1 MSFHENELNESSS
14 PEERKPTKGQIR
26 CLIDMG
32 VTIPRGLTYSDADRL
47 IKENPEKRDMLPP
60 TPKQEGWLKSN
71 NLWRDG
77 MKRGE
82 ADAIIGMFMPQDR
95 QRY

>member
-1 MSFHENELNESSS
+1 MNNNENELRTEKSS
-14 PEERKPTKGQIR
+14 EERKPTKGQIR

-47 IKENPEKRDMLPP
+47 IKENPEKRDQLPP

-71 NLWRDG
+71 NFWKEG

-82 ADAIIGMFMPQDR
+82 ADAIIGMFVPQDR